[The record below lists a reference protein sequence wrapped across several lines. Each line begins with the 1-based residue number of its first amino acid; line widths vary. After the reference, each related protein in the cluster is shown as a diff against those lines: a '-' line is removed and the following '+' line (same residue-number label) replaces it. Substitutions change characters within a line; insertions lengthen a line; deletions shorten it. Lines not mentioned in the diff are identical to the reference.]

1 MITTALGLVAAFAW
15 NTAIRSLFTE
25 TFGEAGVKLGGQLFC
40 TILITLVV
48 IFATISVGRAAERAK
63 KAGKSEKSASSDTP
77 MKSREDPTPT

>member
-1 MITTALGLVAAFAW
+1 MG
-15 NTAIRSLFTE
+15 
-25 TFGEAGVKLGGQLFC
+25 GELFC

-77 MKSREDPTPT
+77 MKSREEPTPT